1 MTAPTPVERDDP
13 SINRAIPG
21 CWNCERRGRQQWSR
35 LCLPRTGSIGPRDR
49 MQNDEGPLSDV
60 RVWHKADMLDTAATS
75 AFDPKRNWSFQ
86 TAGGQDLRAQAPFF
100 RHQGG
105 KSK

>member
-35 LCLPRTGSIGPRDR
+35 LCLPG
-49 MQNDEGPLSDV
+49 EFEAVL
-60 RVWHKADMLDTAATS
+60 AARS
-75 AFDPKRNWSFQ
+75 
-86 TAGGQDLRAQAPFF
+86 LRASPPRCSAEAF
-100 RHQGG
+100 
-105 KSK
+105 